1 MSDSTTKTMI
11 AIYNEMAKQQP
22 TLFLSSLF
30 KSGGKNF
37 YNSESIELDIVRS
50 EEDVAI
56 VIQDLTLGYRGNAKN
71 LYTNKSFVA
80 PIFKESITLNSFE
93 LLKRRAGDNPFQDIN
108 FRQTIIEEMFNNFV
122 AIEAKIRRA
131 IELQASQVLQTGVL
145 TLKDANGTALYTLD
159 FKPKATH
166 FPVAVSPIW
175 GATNATPLDDIDVL
189 ARVVRADGKFRPDQ
203 LIFGSKAWMAFIQ
216 DPTVKALMDNRR
228 IDLGAI
234 NMGKTNSDSG
244 TYHGTIEI
252 GAYPFE
258 LWTYD
263 GLYKDPQTGTIT
275 EFVSPGKVII
285 RASSG
290 RLDATFGFVPHIAS
304 LIGIKNLIPEMPSRI
319 NSASRGMDLFPNI
332 WLSEDGTCLFGGLSS
347 RPLLIPTALDTF
359 ACLDTG
365 L

>member
-1 MSDSTTKTMI
+1 ML
-11 AIYNEMAKQQP
+11 AVYNEMAQQQP

-30 KSGGKNF
+30 KSGPKNF
-37 YNSESIELDIVRS
+37 YNSEEVELDIVRS

-56 VIQDLTLGYRGNAKN
+56 VIQDLTLGYRGNSKN
-71 LYTNKSFVA
+71 LYTNKSFKA

-93 LLKRRAGDNPFQDIN
+93 LLKRRAGDNPFADRN
-108 FRQTIIEEMFNNFV
+108 FRMTIIEEMFTNFV

-131 IELQASQVLQTGVL
+131 IELQASQLLQTGKIIA
-145 TLKDANGTALYTLD
+145 KDSNGVALYQID
-159 FKPKATH
+159 FKPKVTH

-175 GATNATPLDDIDVL
+175 GASGATPLSDIEAL
-189 ARVVRADGKFRPDQ
+189 ARVVRADGKHRPSQ
-203 LIFGSKAWMAFIQ
+203 LIFGSSAYPAFVQ
-216 DPTVKALMDNRR
+216 DPTVQALLDNRR

-258 LWTYD
+258 MWTYD

-275 EFVSPGKVII
+275 EFIEPGNVII
-285 RASSG
+285 RAGSG
-290 RLDATFGFVPHIAS
+290 RLDATFGFVPHIGS
-304 LIGIKNLIPEMPSRI
+304 LIGKNNLIPEMPARI
-319 NSASRGMDLFPNI
+319 NSASRGMDMFPNL

-347 RPLLIPTALDTF
+347 RPLLIPTAIDTY